1 MFILEMKGGGVLFPL
16 TFVNPDK
23 LDKVT
28 LGTANFVANNK
39 DPKAS
44 LITSYTYLNG
54 LVSHF

>member
-1 MFILEMKGGGVLFPL
+1 MKGGGGVLFPL

-44 LITSYTYLNG
+44 LITSYTYLDG
-54 LVSHF
+54 VVSHF